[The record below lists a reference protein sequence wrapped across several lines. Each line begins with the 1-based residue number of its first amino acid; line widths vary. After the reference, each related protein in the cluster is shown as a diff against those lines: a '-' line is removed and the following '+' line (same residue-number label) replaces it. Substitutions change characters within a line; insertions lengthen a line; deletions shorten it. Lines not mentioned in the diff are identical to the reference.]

1 MGARKSAAS
10 ESQAT
15 TYTLNVTTDS
25 TQVPDWLLLCNA
37 LSLPSR
43 VLAGIILL
51 HQKRGEAPTTTTLAG
66 DLAVDERTI
75 TRWLGELREA
85 KIINAKREGRNNLYS
100 FLKPRK
106 SRIPDRRIGD
116 PTIGDPTI
124 GDPSIGDPTIT
135 DRGIRYSKEA
145 SSASGSSKLSTD
157 TRTKAR
163 VLHGGGGGHDS
174 FEDLD
179 PPTPPP
185 ARRARR
191 IRPEDITEETGKWMV
206 GECFSLEKAYQFQH
220 LPLRPCQLDYQRRRQ
235 AGQGRGAIALAWEV
249 EPPAAPPIDQAGES
263 TDGPEA
269 PYVPPPAA
277 RTLEEAQRL
286 WEARRARM
294 EERG

>member
-10 ESQAT
+10 ESQP

-43 VLAGIILL
+43 VLAGVILL
-51 HQKRGEAPTTTTLAG
+51 HQKRGEAPTTATLAG

-100 FLKPRK
+100 FLMPRK
-106 SRIPDRRIGD
+106 SRIPD
-116 PTIGDPTI
+116 PSI
-124 GDPSIGDPTIT
+124 GDPSIGDPSITDRRITDRRIT
-135 DRGIRYSKEA
+135 DRGIRYSKKA
-145 SSASGSSKLSTD
+145 SSASGSGNLSTD
-157 TRTKAR
+157 TRIKAR

-174 FEDLD
+174 FEDPD
-179 PPTPPP
+179 PPPTPT

-220 LPLRPCQLDYQRRRQ
+220 LPLRPCQEDYQRRRL
-235 AGQGRGAIALAWEV
+235 AGQGRGAIALAWAV
-249 EPPAAPPIDQAGES
+249 EPPSSPPIVQARES
-263 TDGPEA
+263 TDEPEA
-269 PYVPPPAA
+269 PYTPPPAA
-277 RTLEEAQRL
+277 RSIEDAQAR
-286 WEARRARM
+286 WEARVGTKGRRL
-294 EERG
+294 